1 MRIFLQTIPIA
12 LAALALGAAP
22 APAWEYQELLNGEGD
37 RGRGIIQPAANQRG
51 IALGFGC
58 EGDRWRRVAL
68 LPGGKDPFPLSA
80 SGGIRFGFK
89 ADELGAP
96 ATWKV
101 SKREGLPPRYFAPA
115 PTQLMSRLYDEEVR
129 DSKAVFYV
137 QVRPAKKGPVLL
149 EFPLAG
155 LRESLAE
162 HLWKPCKL
170 DVYFGDPD

>member
-1 MRIFLQTIPIA
+1 MRTFLRTIA
-12 LAALALGAAP
+12 LALAVLALGAAP
-22 APAWEYQELLNGEGD
+22 APAWEYQELMNGEGD
-37 RGRGIIQPAANQRG
+37 RGRGIIQPASNQKG

-68 LPGGKDPFPLSA
+68 LPGGKTPFPLSS

-101 SKREGLPPRYFAPA
+101 RKPEGLPPRYFAPA
-115 PTQLMSRLYDEEVR
+115 PTQLMGRLYEEEGSNP
-129 DSKAVFYV
+129 DAVFYV
-137 QVRPAKKGPVLL
+137 QVRPTKKGPILL

-155 LRESLAE
+155 LRQALAE

-170 DVYFGDPD
+170 DVYFGDPE